1 MRSGR
6 RVACRIS
13 LLTPVENF
21 FTVSTVNPALPRI
34 RHRNKKQGQHVHK
47 TEKDKRTKKSSRQTG
62 KKKLKA
68 SKEGRYKKER
78 NHL

>member
-34 RHRNKKQGQHVHK
+34 PHRNKKQGQNVHK
-47 TEKDKRTKKSSRQTG
+47 TEKDKR
-62 KKKLKA
+62 KKKVKQSNRHKKA
-68 SKEGRYKKER
+68 ESQVRGA
-78 NHL
+78 L